1 MNIGS
6 IKRND
11 RGTFTGRI
19 SAMAFSLTLAL
30 REVGSNNPNAPKF
43 EIFALSAAKEWV
55 QVGAFFEL
63 ISNRTGDAF
72 LNGKIDDPSFPAPL
86 YVTAFEQEDES
97 YNIVWQRRAAR
108 PDVDRAMNRRNS
120 DEVPPLPGEE
130 GSQDGAQ
137 EGAQTDAG
145 QPAAG
150 LGESTS
156 PNAFGKAGKGGKAP
170 KSEGAEG

>member
-11 RGTFTGRI
+11 RGTFTGRV
-19 SAMAFSLTLAL
+19 SAMSFALTLAL
-30 REVGSNNPNAPKF
+30 REVNSTNPKAPKF

-55 QVGAFFEL
+55 QVGAFFEMF
-63 ISNRTGDAF
+63 SNRDGSAF
-72 LNGKIDDPSFPAPL
+72 LNGKIDDPSFDKPL
-86 YVTAFEQEDES
+86 YVTAFQQEDES
-97 YNIVWQRRAAR
+97 YNIVWQRRTAR
-108 PDVDRAMNRRNS
+108 PDVDRAMNGKGS

-130 GSQDGAQ
+130 GGQEDEQDGAQ
-137 EGAQTDAG
+137 ADAG

-156 PNAFGKAGKGGKAP
+156 PNAFGKGRKAP